1 MLSHEFKPR
10 SQGGLIVGWRSG
22 GNLWAQQSGRIG
34 KVPEIRFF
42 FLARETLVW
51 MLRQPSR
58 CYAHFV
64 PGFIDAYA
72 RAACPCLLR
81 IPMGSVS
88 LSSRTRHSQIFYSSA
103 PSLRSLS
110 LQTSHSV

>member
-42 FLARETLVW
+42 FG
-51 MLRQPSR
+51 SR
-58 CYAHFV
+58 N
-64 PGFIDAYA
+64 
-72 RAACPCLLR
+72 PCLDVNAAITLLC
-81 IPMGSVS
+81 PFCPW
-88 LSSRTRHSQIFYSSA
+88 LY
-103 PSLRSLS
+103 
-110 LQTSHSV
+110 